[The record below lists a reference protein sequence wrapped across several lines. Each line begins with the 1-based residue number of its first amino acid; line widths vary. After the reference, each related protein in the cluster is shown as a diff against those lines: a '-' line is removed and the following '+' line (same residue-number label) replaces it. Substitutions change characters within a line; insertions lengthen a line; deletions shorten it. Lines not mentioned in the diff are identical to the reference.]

1 MKKLGI
7 LMMALIACMMLSSTA
22 MADSPTLQEILNN
35 ITVGPIAGKSSVNVE
50 TDRMANDSY
59 WSITGSGGSLST
71 MIIEVAGL
79 AAQNGFGVYDMSNSN
94 KKVELFSGA
103 ATTGSQVTLGITTIG
118 QVYVKGEYSGVDFAA
133 NRFGFYITTGNNET
147 FYSDNLLNNGEDHML
162 AFQGK
167 NVDTIQIGQWAPGL
181 WTNNEYA
188 LAFEDLSTG
197 SDWDYNDMVVMVES
211 VTNVPEPTTLT
222 LLGAGLIGLAFARR
236 KRDDA

>member
-118 QVYVKGEYSGVDFAA
+118 QVYVKGEYSGVILPLIALDFTLPQ
-133 NRFGFYITTGNNET
+133 GTTRH
-147 FYSDNLLNNGEDHML
+147 F
-162 AFQGK
+162 
-167 NVDTIQIGQWAPGL
+167 I
-181 WTNNEYA
+181 
-188 LAFEDLSTG
+188 
-197 SDWDYNDMVVMVES
+197 
-211 VTNVPEPTTLT
+211 
-222 LLGAGLIGLAFARR
+222 LIIC
-236 KRDDA
+236 

>member
-1 MKKLGI
+1 VVKIRL
-7 LMMALIACMMLSSTA
+7 
-22 MADSPTLQEILNN
+22 
-35 ITVGPIAGKSSVNVE
+35 
-50 TDRMANDSY
+50 
-59 WSITGSGGSLST
+59 
-71 MIIEVAGL
+71 
-79 AAQNGFGVYDMSNSN
+79 
-94 KKVELFSGA
+94 
-103 ATTGSQVTLGITTIG
+103 SQVINFRL
-118 QVYVKGEYSGVDFAA
+118 S
-133 NRFGFYITTGNNET
+133 
-147 FYSDNLLNNGEDHML
+147 LP
-162 AFQGK
+162 